1 MEDIEMGKY
10 AESVGIW
17 EHKLEGI
24 THRIKPE
31 EQDNLEFVRVKK
43 EAEKASDEGILLKG
57 VSELYIGM
65 VLRSDKTLTEIDK
78 QELRIWVSLNINQ
91 ITEDLMV
98 AYKWTTPEQL
108 QAIKKRMLEGSQKK
122 KTEE

>member
-1 MEDIEMGKY
+1 MGKY

-17 EHKLEGI
+17 EHKLGNI

-31 EQDNLEFVRVKK
+31 EGDNLEFVRVKK
-43 EAEKASDEGILLKG
+43 EAEKNKDEETLLTGI
-57 VSELYIGM
+57 SELYCKM
-65 VLRSDKTLTEIDK
+65 VLRSDKTLTETDK
-78 QELRIWVSLNINQ
+78 QELKVWISFNINQ

-98 AYKWTTPEQL
+98 AYKWTTREQL
-108 QAIKKRMLEGSQKK
+108 ETMKKRVFVPDQKK